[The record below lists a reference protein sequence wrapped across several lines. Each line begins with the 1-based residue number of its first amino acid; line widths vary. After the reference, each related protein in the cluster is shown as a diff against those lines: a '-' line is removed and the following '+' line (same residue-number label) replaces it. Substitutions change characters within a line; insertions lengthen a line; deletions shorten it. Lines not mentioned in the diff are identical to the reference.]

1 MANTM
6 ILGEAKA
13 VAWSRA
19 STSVAVGSTD
29 LSLKVLDI
37 VKKEVI
43 CSFDEVIVLIHRQ
56 LTS

>member
-1 MANTM
+1 M

-43 CSFDEVIVLIHRQ
+43 CSFDEVIVLIYRQ